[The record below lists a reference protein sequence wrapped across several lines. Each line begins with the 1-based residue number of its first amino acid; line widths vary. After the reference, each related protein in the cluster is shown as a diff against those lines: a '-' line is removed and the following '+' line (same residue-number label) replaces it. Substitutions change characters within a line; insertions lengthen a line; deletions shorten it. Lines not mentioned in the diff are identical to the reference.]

1 MTNLS
6 ANSST
11 YACVAVGKDAG
22 ESLGNGSGNV
32 YHNTLVGCSAGKAI
46 TTGVINTC
54 LGGAAGTWIDTHN
67 NRFVLGNAS
76 VSDLYCAVTNI
87 STSDERDKTDIETFT
102 HGLDFVNQMRPVTYR
117 WDRRD
122 WYCEE
127 SDTEEDKINAVSD
140 GSKKRAEI
148 QIGFIGQEVQAI
160 EKQYGYSQAKDDGT
174 PDEDTELVVD
184 TINDGSRMGI
194 QYSAV
199 VPILV
204 NAIKELSAKV
214 EALENE

>member
-1 MTNLS
+1 M
-6 ANSST
+6 
-11 YACVAVGKDAG
+11 GQG
-22 ESLGNGSGNV
+22 GNV

-46 TTGVINTC
+46 TTGVNNTC
-54 LGGAAGTWIDTHN
+54 LGGAAGTWIDTHD

-214 EALENE
+214 EALESA